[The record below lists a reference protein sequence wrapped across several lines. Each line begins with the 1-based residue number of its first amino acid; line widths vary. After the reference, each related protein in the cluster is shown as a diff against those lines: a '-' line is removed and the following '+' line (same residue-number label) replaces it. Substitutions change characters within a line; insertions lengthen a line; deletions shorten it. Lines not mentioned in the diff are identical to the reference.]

1 MEEKNVIFE
10 KKGKIGIITLDRPQK
25 LNAFSIGM
33 RLQILEALNKV
44 SQDNS
49 IRVCIITG
57 AGRAFC
63 AGGDI
68 SIMNQLKQ
76 NNDGELLNSF
86 LAQGKEVVN
95 VIRNI
100 PIPVLAMINGAA
112 AGAGMNLA
120 LSCDIRIASSNASF
134 GQTFIKIGLN
144 PDWGGTYFLPQ
155 IVGNAKALELI
166 WTGEMISADEALR
179 LNIVNRI
186 VAHENLEEETFKLAD
201 KLAEK
206 SPLAIQFAKKAIYQW
221 SDEEMEHT
229 INYENEVQMR
239 CFKSEECTEGLVKF
253 LKARQKTK
261 KVKGAIP

>member
-1 MEEKNVIFE
+1 MEEKNVVFE
-10 KKGKIGIITLDRPQK
+10 KKGKIGLITLDRPQK
-25 LNAFSIGM
+25 LNAFSEGM
-33 RLQILEALNKV
+33 RLQILDALNEVAADK
-44 SQDNS
+44 S

-57 AGRAFC
+57 TGRAFC

-76 NNDGELLNSF
+76 KNDGEILNSF

-95 VIRNI
+95 KIRNMPI
-100 PIPVLAMINGAA
+100 PILAMVNGPA

-120 LSCDIRIASSNASF
+120 LSCDIRIASTNASF

-155 IVGNAKALELI
+155 IVGSAKALELI

-179 LNIVNRI
+179 LNLVNR
-186 VAHENLEEETFKLAD
+186 VVPHENLVEETFKFANVLAT
-201 KLAEK
+201 K

-221 SDEEMEHT
+221 SDEELEKT
-229 INYENEVQMR
+229 INYENEVQIR
-239 CFKSEECTEGLVKF
+239 CFKSQECTEGLANF
-253 LKARQKTK
+253 LNSKNKAKSNQLK
-261 KVKGAIP
+261 

>member
-1 MEEKNVIFE
+1 MEEKNVILE
-10 KKGKIGIITLDRPQK
+10 KKGKIGLITLDRSQK
-25 LNAFSIGM
+25 LNAFSKGM
-33 RLQILEALNKV
+33 RLQILEALNEV
-44 SQDNS
+44 SLDDS
-49 IRVCIITG
+49 IRVCVITG

-76 NNDGELLNSF
+76 KNDGELLNSF

-95 VIRNI
+95 KIRSM
-100 PIPVLAMINGAA
+100 PIPVLAMINGPA

-120 LSCDIRIASSNASF
+120 LSCDIRIASTNATF

-155 IVGNAKALELI
+155 IVGSAKALELI

-179 LNIVNRI
+179 LNIVNR
-186 VAHENLEEETFKLAD
+186 VVPHENLKDETFKLAD
-201 KLAEK
+201 VLATK

-221 SDEEMEHT
+221 SDEELEKT

-239 CFKSEECTEGLVKF
+239 CFKSQECTEGLIKF
-253 LKARQKTK
+253 LNTRHKVQ
-261 KVKGAIP
+261 KVK